1 MFNVT
6 VWYVE
11 GFEFMFLEQA
21 YDWAAFQF
29 SSKIKRLEWPAQCI
43 SKMQVSLRYALRER
57 AAQLA
62 SIWASF
68 GNQRLPETQ
77 QICLNYLQMLPWLS
91 VGHFILVAACFM
103 SVVLSPACG
112 AEYVF
117 SCCLVIPG
125 ASQGMSSITPLQL
138 GVPWWPS
145 YQDLGSVFMG
155 MLFYSWFFWE
165 PVATWSSKVIC
176 KTGTMHPGRS
186 RLGHHSKTLTHTSL
200 LQYMSLMHLWGL
212 DNFFFSD
219 IQGFCF
225 LLKMLMLWAESFIPA
240 AISAC
245 VLFYIFKSADE
256 CLFIKLQSLFR
267 SELFIDKIY
276 MSICWLLVYRVGSSF
291 SWSQHFSKNILG
303 LM

>member
-1 MFNVT
+1 
-6 VWYVE
+6 
-11 GFEFMFLEQA
+11 
-21 YDWAAFQF
+21 
-29 SSKIKRLEWPAQCI
+29 
-43 SKMQVSLRYALRER
+43 MQVGLRYALREH

-68 GNQRLPETQ
+68 GNQCLPETQ
-77 QICLNYLQMLPWLS
+77 QLCLNYLRMLPWLS
-91 VGHFILVAACFM
+91 TGHFILVAACFM

-117 SCCLVIPG
+117 NCCLVIPG
-125 ASQGMSSITPLQL
+125 ASPEHVFNYFFTAG
-138 GVPWWPS
+138 GPWWPS

-165 PVATWSSKVIC
+165 PVVTWSSEVIC

-186 RLGHHSKTLTHTSL
+186 RLGHHSKTSTHTSL
-200 LQYMSLMHLWGL
+200 LQYMSLMHLRGL
-212 DNFFFSD
+212 DNFFFFD
-219 IQGFCF
+219 IQDFCF

-240 AISAC
+240 SISAC
-245 VLFYIFKSADE
+245 VLFYIFKSAGE

-267 SELFIDKIY
+267 SALFIDKIY
-276 MSICWLLVYRVGSSF
+276 MLICWLLVYRVGSSF